1 MAKSESLAVNW
12 GAAAVN
18 DFRRIVE
25 FVRQENPPAASR
37 IFAAIAE
44 KVEQL
49 PSHPLIHRVGRVEG
63 TREMLGMQTYV
74 VVCRVGEFEI
84 RIRRVLH
91 TSQQWP

>member
-1 MAKSESLAVNW
+1 L
-12 GAAAVN
+12 GRRRLN

-25 FVRQENPPAASR
+25 FAQQENSPAASR

-49 PSHPLIHRVGRVEG
+49 PSYPLIHRVGRVEG

-74 VVCRVGEFEI
+74 VVCHVGEFEI
-84 RIRRVLH
+84 RILRVLH